1 MKKNLFKFVLFL
13 LIVMAVPT
21 AWAKGKEDP
30 QPDRDSENRV
40 GWLKISGKIS
50 ATPEAFFDD
59 EEVGTAS
66 VLAILNHLK
75 DIAENESYRGIVI
88 ITGESSLNL
97 TQIYAIDQAINRIKK
112 AGKKVIVFSE
122 TYSMNQYLLAC
133 SANKIILQSKGGVML
148 QGISTEEIYLARLFE
163 KLGIKADFIQVGQYK
178 GADEPL
184 TRTGPS
190 KQWSQNIDR
199 LLDSSYSHILRYIAK
214 RRRFSKKQVEKLLGK
229 SWALT
234 DVQCKKLGLVDD
246 IKPREMKKLGEQY
259 FGKNIYWI
267 DLAKKN
273 VKPMPQDIFSL
284 IKMLMQKPRI
294 HTQGPTIAVI
304 HASGT
309 ITSGPSRGGS
319 LFGDA
324 QTIGSDTFRQ
334 TIRLVLEDKHIKG
347 LVIHINSPGGSA
359 LASEVMW
366 QEIKK
371 VGKQKPVYFVV
382 GRMAASGGYYMASAA
397 DKIYVAPTS
406 ILGSI
411 GVVTGKITMGGLYQK
426 LGIHIHHRTRGPGGA
441 IHSSVNAFTPSQR
454 KLILKSATN
463 IYKQFTQRVKQG
475 RKNKISHIAKVAQGR
490 LFTGSQ
496 AVKNGLADKIGTLS
510 DAIQAIAA
518 KCQIQ
523 NDRYDVIHLPRPL
536 SFAQAL
542 SQTLG
547 LEISASRAKINTS
560 KWHRAIALDSV
571 RALIGEQTWR
581 HTRPILD
588 GYLLMQKEHT
598 LLLLPNPIEFK

>member
-214 RRRFSKKQVEKLLGK
+214 RRRFSKK
-229 SWALT
+229 
-234 DVQCKKLGLVDD
+234 
-246 IKPREMKKLGEQY
+246 
-259 FGKNIYWI
+259 
-267 DLAKKN
+267 
-273 VKPMPQDIFSL
+273 
-284 IKMLMQKPRI
+284 
-294 HTQGPTIAVI
+294 
-304 HASGT
+304 
-309 ITSGPSRGGS
+309 
-319 LFGDA
+319 
-324 QTIGSDTFRQ
+324 
-334 TIRLVLEDKHIKG
+334 
-347 LVIHINSPGGSA
+347 
-359 LASEVMW
+359 
-366 QEIKK
+366 
-371 VGKQKPVYFVV
+371 
-382 GRMAASGGYYMASAA
+382 
-397 DKIYVAPTS
+397 
-406 ILGSI
+406 
-411 GVVTGKITMGGLYQK
+411 
-426 LGIHIHHRTRGPGGA
+426 
-441 IHSSVNAFTPSQR
+441 
-454 KLILKSATN
+454 
-463 IYKQFTQRVKQG
+463 
-475 RKNKISHIAKVAQGR
+475 
-490 LFTGSQ
+490 
-496 AVKNGLADKIGTLS
+496 
-510 DAIQAIAA
+510 
-518 KCQIQ
+518 
-523 NDRYDVIHLPRPL
+523 
-536 SFAQAL
+536 
-542 SQTLG
+542 
-547 LEISASRAKINTS
+547 
-560 KWHRAIALDSV
+560 
-571 RALIGEQTWR
+571 
-581 HTRPILD
+581 
-588 GYLLMQKEHT
+588 
-598 LLLLPNPIEFK
+598 